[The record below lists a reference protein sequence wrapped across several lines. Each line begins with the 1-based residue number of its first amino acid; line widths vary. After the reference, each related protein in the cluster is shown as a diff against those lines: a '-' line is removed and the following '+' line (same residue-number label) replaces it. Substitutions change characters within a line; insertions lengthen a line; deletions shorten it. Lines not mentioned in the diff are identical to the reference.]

1 MGFVRSDTTIGWTL
15 CIIWLLDT
23 FFGRGVDC
31 HCGKEQI
38 GTGFHIDFARNSF
51 YGMLDHVRQVPQI
64 GAMVGAH
71 VDVHR
76 VDGYAGDLD

>member
-1 MGFVRSDTTIGWTL
+1 MYYMASRYL
-15 CIIWLLDT
+15 

-38 GTGFHIDFARNSF
+38 GTGFHIDFAWNSF